1 MSNPPKP
8 ARPASGTKPRVG
20 RVLVIDGDP
29 GAAKSLRLALSDEF
43 AVTATTQPAE
53 ALASLATGDWYDVI
67 LCEVMMRTM
76 NGVELHDRVQARR
89 PEQAARIVFV
99 TGSAPWDYL
108 RRLLDAL
115 PNVVLEK
122 PIDIT
127 GVREL
132 IRRRVRGSVQPS
144 NVRRMR

>member
-1 MSNPPKP
+1 M
-8 ARPASGTKPRVG
+8 V
-20 RVLVIDGDP
+20 DGDP
-29 GAAKSLRLALSDEF
+29 GAADSLRVALSDEF
-43 AVTATTQPAE
+43 EVVTTTQPAE
-53 ALASLATGDWYDVI
+53 ALARLAIGDWYDVI

-76 NGVELHDRVQARR
+76 NGVELYDRVHARR

-122 PIDIT
+122 PLDIT

-132 IRRRVRGSVQPS
+132 IRRRVRGNVQPS